1 MIPAAEEETALIPR
15 KNRLLPHIILFILT
29 LITTTLMGAL
39 FFSFPGEKSAS
50 GLILSGLPYSL
61 TLLSILMSH
70 EFGHYL
76 AARSFGVRATYPY
89 FIPFP
94 SMIGTMGAVIK
105 IRGAIPHQRALFYI
119 GVMGPMPGFIAS
131 LAAMIYGVAISHIQK
146 LPASAG
152 DLIIF
157 GDSLLLKLITFIFQG
172 PIPEG
177 YDIVLSPYAAAGWV
191 GFLITGMNLLPMGQ
205 LDGGHILYA
214 LIGRK
219 QRIVAWTALAL
230 LAGFSFLFP
239 GWIIWIILT
248 LTVLMV
254 AHPPVPRGPELT
266 TREKFLGWSCMAIL
280 LLTFIPVPVRNI

>member
-1 MIPAAEEETALIPR
+1 
-15 KNRLLPHIILFILT
+15 
-29 LITTTLMGAL
+29 
-39 FFSFPGEKSAS
+39 
-50 GLILSGLPYSL
+50 
-61 TLLSILMSH
+61 
-70 EFGHYL
+70 
-76 AARSFGVRATYPY
+76 
-89 FIPFP
+89 
-94 SMIGTMGAVIK
+94 
-105 IRGAIPHQRALFYI
+105 
-119 GVMGPMPGFIAS
+119 MGPLPGFITS
-131 LAAMIYGVAISHIQK
+131 LAAMIYGIAISHIQK
-146 LPASAG
+146 LPASTG

-157 GDSLLLKLITFIFQG
+157 GDSLLLKLLTFIFHG
-172 PIPEG
+172 SIPEG

-219 QRIVAWTALAL
+219 QRLAAWAALAI

-266 TREKFLGWSCMAIL
+266 AGEKFLGWSCMGIL
-280 LLTFIPVPVRNI
+280 LLTFIPVPVRYI